1 MPRACD
7 ARRSIV
13 GWSAELVGVVVLIVA
28 IYPSF
33 GHSKAIAN
41 LGKSFPAGL
50 TAFVGYGGR
59 VDYASPVGFL
69 GTELFTLMLPL
80 LLIGLAVVGGART
93 ISSEE
98 EQATLDLLLA
108 NPISRT
114 RLLLEK
120 SGALFVELALL
131 TFVLFAAL
139 GVSTWAWHVHIGI
152 GRLAA
157 ASAFVLLI
165 AALFGALSVAVGAAT
180 GRHDLAVG
188 IPAGAAALAYLV
200 NGVAPLVSWLS
211 TPAKAT
217 PFYHYTAP
225 APLLH
230 GFQPDHALILAAPT
244 VMLIAVAAAVFGRRE
259 LALDPAG
266 GGGICRPPLIASDG
280 ECGCG
285 LALPCQ

>member
-1 MPRACD
+1 MRSVFTKSLYD

-13 GWSAELVGVVVLIVA
+13 GWSVELVGIVVLIVA

-33 GHSKAIAN
+33 GHSKAIAS

-50 TAFVGYGGR
+50 TAFVGYGGK
-59 VDYASPVGFL
+59 VDYTSPVGFL

-80 LLIGLAVVGGART
+80 LLIGLAVVGGAKT
-93 ISSEE
+93 ISGEE
-98 EQATLDLLLA
+98 EQGTLELLLA

-120 SGALFVELALL
+120 SGALLVQLGLL
-131 TFVLFAAL
+131 TAVLFAAL
-139 GVSTWAWHVHIGI
+139 ALSTRAWHVHIGV

-157 ASAFVLLI
+157 ASAFVLLV
-165 AALFGALSVAVGAAT
+165 AALFGALAVAVGAAT

-188 IPAGAAALAYLV
+188 IPAGGAAVAYVV

-211 TPAKAT
+211 GPAKAT

-230 GFQPDHALILAAPT
+230 GFQFDHALVLAVPTALLAA
-244 VMLIAVAAAVFGRRE
+244 LGAAMFARRD
-259 LALDPAG
+259 L
-266 GGGICRPPLIASDG
+266 R
-280 ECGCG
+280 
-285 LALPCQ
+285 